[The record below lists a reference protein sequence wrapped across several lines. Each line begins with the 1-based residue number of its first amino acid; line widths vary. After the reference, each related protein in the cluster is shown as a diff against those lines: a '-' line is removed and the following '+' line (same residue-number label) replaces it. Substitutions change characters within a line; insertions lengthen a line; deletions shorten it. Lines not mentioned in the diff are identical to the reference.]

1 MREVREENVHLF
13 EPPIC
18 NTPLTS
24 VGLLLLLN
32 HKMLF
37 KKHRGSGT
45 WVIYIL
51 FSTDNAYCT
60 KTEWFTIQMIGQM

>member
-1 MREVREENVHLF
+1 MREVREENVDLF
-13 EPPIC
+13 ESPIR

-37 KKHRGSGT
+37 KKHKGSGT

-51 FSTDNAYCT
+51 FS
-60 KTEWFTIQMIGQM
+60 IGNVTNV